1 VTLRAAVVC
10 GLAFL
15 ASACVVGLEEIQ
27 RQPLVRALFFEG
39 SAREVATCVQQRL
52 GAKLVSDS
60 VPERFVVYDSV
71 KGMSARGLTHY
82 AITIA
87 AQNNEQGYAEW
98 RIMDPS
104 PPGYARTPLSYEAT
118 QLIWNPVEACARNPN
133 RIGAERA
140 RVPAAAGVDQA
151 IFGDDYGENP
161 ITESR

>member
-1 VTLRAAVVC
+1 MTLRAAVVC

-15 ASACVVGLEEIQ
+15 ASACVGLEEIQ
-27 RQPLVRALFFEG
+27 RQPLVRALYFEG
-39 SAREVATCVQQRL
+39 SAREVATCVQRRL

-60 VPERFVVYDSV
+60 LPERFFVYDSV

-98 RIMDPS
+98 RILDPK
-104 PPGYARTPLSYEAT
+104 PAGFARTPLAYEAT
-118 QLIWNPVEACARNPN
+118 QLIWHPVEVCAGNPN
-133 RIGAERA
+133 RIGAAQA
-140 RVPAAAGVDQA
+140 RVPAAAGVDQT

>member
-15 ASACVVGLEEIQ
+15 ASACVGLEEIQ
-27 RQPLVRALFFEG
+27 RQPLVRALYFEG
-39 SAREVATCVQQRL
+39 SAREVATCVQRRL

-60 VPERFVVYDSV
+60 LPERFFVYDSV

-98 RIMDPS
+98 RILDPK
-104 PPGYARTPLSYEAT
+104 PAGFARTPLAYEAT
-118 QLIWNPVEACARNPN
+118 QLIWHPVEVCAGNPN
-133 RIGAERA
+133 RIGAAQA
-140 RVPAAAGVDQA
+140 RVPAAAGVDQT

>member
-1 VTLRAAVVC
+1 MPLRIALVC

-15 ASACVVGLEEIQ
+15 ASGCAVGLDEIQ
-27 RQPLVRALFFEG
+27 RQPLVRALYFEG

-87 AQNNEQGYAEW
+87 AQNKEQGYAEW
-98 RIMDPS
+98 RIMDPK
-104 PPGYARTPLSYEAT
+104 PPGHARTPLAYEAT
-118 QLIWNPVEACARNPN
+118 ELIWNPVEVCAGKRK
-133 RIGAERA
+133 
-140 RVPAAAGVDQA
+140 
-151 IFGDDYGENP
+151 
-161 ITESR
+161 

>member
-1 VTLRAAVVC
+1 MTLRAAVVC

-15 ASACVVGLEEIQ
+15 ASACVGLEEIQ
-27 RQPLVRALFFEG
+27 RQPLVRALYFEG
-39 SAREVATCVQQRL
+39 SAREVATCVQRRL

-60 VPERFVVYDSV
+60 LPERFFVYDSV

-98 RIMDPS
+98 RILDPK
-104 PPGYARTPLSYEAT
+104 PAGYARTPLAYEAT
-118 QLIWNPVEACARNPN
+118 QLIWHPVEVCAGNPN
-133 RIGAERA
+133 RIGAAQA
-140 RVPAAAGVDQA
+140 RVPAAAGVDQT

>member
-15 ASACVVGLEEIQ
+15 ASACVGLEEIQ
-27 RQPLVRALFFEG
+27 RQPLVRALYFEG
-39 SAREVATCVQQRL
+39 SAREVATCVQRRL

-60 VPERFVVYDSV
+60 LPERFFVYDSV

-98 RIMDPS
+98 RILDPK
-104 PPGYARTPLSYEAT
+104 PAGYARTPLAYEAT
-118 QLIWNPVEACARNPN
+118 QLIWHPVEVCAGNPN
-133 RIGAERA
+133 RIGAAQA
-140 RVPAAAGVDQA
+140 RVPAAAGVDQT